1 MDTSFRVALLREADV
16 PAAVDV
22 FARAFADAG
31 MTQMVT
37 QDPHRAARMLRKE
50 GRTHLRRCRRYGH
63 VFGAFEGDLL
73 RGVAIWL
80 PPGVHVSD
88 VVVPPASVLPGVLGM
103 LVRSRLAVFAFGIR
117 RGRAVARAST
127 GRWHLAF
134 LATDPEHQGRGVGR
148 LLLEHVLTRTD
159 ADGATAWLEC
169 ERPNV
174 ALYERFGFTVVGSY
188 SAGCLPEMLVMQR
201 DPAILVE

>member
-1 MDTSFRVALLREADV
+1 MGETHRVALLTDDDL

-31 MTQMVT
+31 MTQLIT
-37 QDPHRAARMLRKE
+37 SDPGKADRMLRKE
-50 GRTHLRRCRRYGH
+50 ARTHLRRFRRYGH
-63 VFGAFEGDLL
+63 VFGAFDGERL
-73 RGVAIWL
+73 RGVALWL
-80 PPGVHVSD
+80 PPGVRVSD
-88 VVVPPASVLPGVLGM
+88 VVIPPADVLPGVLGM
-103 LVRSRLAVFAFGIR
+103 LARSRFAVVAFGVR
-117 RGRAVARAST
+117 RARAVARAAP

-148 LLLEHVLTRTD
+148 RLLEHVLDRLD
-159 ADGATAWLEC
+159 GDGASAWLEC

-188 SAGCLPEMLVMQR
+188 AVRRLPQMLVMQR
-201 DPAILVE
+201 DPAILVG